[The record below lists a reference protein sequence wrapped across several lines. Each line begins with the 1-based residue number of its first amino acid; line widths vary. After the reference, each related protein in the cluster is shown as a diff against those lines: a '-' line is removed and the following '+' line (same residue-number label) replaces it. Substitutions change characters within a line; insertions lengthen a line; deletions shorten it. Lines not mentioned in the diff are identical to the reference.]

1 MLKKLAGAI
10 REYKLPSILA
20 PLTVAVEVV
29 AECLIPFLTAQL
41 INAIETGSG
50 MPTVLQYGF
59 GLLGMAILSLTFG
72 ILAGY
77 FCSVASC
84 GFAKNL
90 RHDLF
95 YKIGTFSFSNI
106 DEFSTSSLVT
116 RLTTDVSNVQ
126 NAYMM
131 LVRTAIRCPFML
143 VFAFV
148 MSIRLGGPIAL
159 VFAGVVPVLAFG
171 LFAIIWRVMPLF
183 RRLFKKYDKLNESVQ
198 ENVAG
203 MRVVKSFVREDHE
216 RAKFGTAS
224 EELCRNFT
232 RAEKILALNDPI
244 MRLCMNISMLLISYL
259 SARLIIGG
267 YDPTD
272 ASSMGVGNFT
282 GMITYSVQIL
292 ISMMMVSMIFVMVT
306 LAIESAHRIVEV
318 LSAESDLTS
327 PENALTELRD
337 GSISFE
343 NVSFRYS
350 KKAERAALQDVNLSI
365 RSGETVGV
373 IGGTGSS
380 KSTLVSLI
388 SRLYDADEGC
398 VRVGG
403 EDVRAYDLDSL
414 RNGVSV
420 VLQKNLLFSGTIK
433 ENLRWGDPNATD
445 EDMER
450 ACRLACAHDFV
461 AAFPD
466 GYDTYIEQGG
476 TNVSGGQKQ
485 RLCIARALLKKPKIL
500 ILDDSTSA
508 VDTHTDA
515 MIRRAMREEIPD
527 TTKIIIA
534 QRIASVQDADRIV
547 VLDGGRIAACGTH
560 AELLATSDIY
570 REVYESQTREGGDH

>member
-50 MPTVLQYGF
+50 MPTVLRFGF
-59 GLLGMAILSLTFG
+59 GLLGMALLSLTFG
-72 ILAGY
+72 IMAGY

-143 VFAFV
+143 IFAFV

-171 LFAIIWRVMPLF
+171 LFSIIWRVMPLF

-216 RAKFGTAS
+216 RKKFGAAS

-232 RAEKILALNDPI
+232 RAEKILALNDPV

-259 SARLIIGG
+259 SARLIISNFVPD
-267 YDPTD
+267 DPT
-272 ASSMGVGNFT
+272 SMGVGNFT
-282 GMITYSVQIL
+282 GMITYSMQIL

-306 LAIESAHRIVEV
+306 MAIESARRITEV
-318 LSAESDLTS
+318 LSTESDLRS
-327 PENALTELRD
+327 PENALTELTD
-337 GSISFE
+337 GSIAFE

-350 KKAERAALQDVNLSI
+350 KKAERAALQDIDLSI
-365 RSGETVGV
+365 ASGETVGI

-380 KSTLVSLI
+380 KSTLISLI
-388 SRLYDADEGC
+388 SRLYDASEGC

-403 EDVRAYDLDSL
+403 HDVREYDLDTL

-433 ENLRWGDPNATD
+433 ENLRWGDPDASD
-445 EDMER
+445 EEMER

-461 AAFPD
+461 SAFPD

-534 QRIASVQDADRIV
+534 QRIASVQDADRII
-547 VLDGGRIAACGTH
+547 VLDGGRIESCGTH
-560 AELLATSDIY
+560 AELLEKSDIY
-570 REVYESQTREGGDH
+570 REVYESQTREGGEN

>member
-29 AECLIPFLTAQL
+29 AECLIPFITAQL
-41 INAIETGSG
+41 INAIETGKG
-50 MPTVLQYGF
+50 MPTVLRYGF
-59 GLLGMAILSLTFG
+59 LLLGIALLSLTFG

-95 YKIGTFSFSNI
+95 YKIGTFSFTNI
-106 DEFSTSSLVT
+106 DSFSTSSLVT
-116 RLTTDVSNVQ
+116 RLTTDVGNVQ
-126 NAYMM
+126 HAYMM

-143 VFAFV
+143 IFAFV

-159 VFAGVVPVLAFG
+159 VFAGVLPLLAFG
-171 LFAIIWRVMPLF
+171 LFAIIHHVMPLF

-216 RAKFGTAS
+216 REKFGTAS

-232 RAEKILALNDPI
+232 RAEKVLALNDPV

-259 SARLIIGG
+259 SARLIIGNFVPE
-267 YDPTD
+267 DPT
-272 ASSMGVGNFT
+272 SMGVGNFT
-282 GMITYSVQIL
+282 GMITYSMQIL
-292 ISMMMVSMIFVMVT
+292 MSMMMVSMIFVMVT
-306 LAIESAHRIVEV
+306 MAIESARRITEV
-318 LSAESDLTS
+318 LSTESDLTN
-327 PENALTELRD
+327 PEDPLYELAD
-337 GSISFE
+337 GSIAFDH
-343 NVSFRYS
+343 VSFRYS
-350 KKAERAALQDVNLSI
+350 KKAERAALQDITLSI
-365 RSGETVGV
+365 ASGETVGI
-373 IGGTGSS
+373 IGGTGSA

-388 SRLYDADEGC
+388 SRLYDASEGE

-403 EDVRAYDLDSL
+403 HDVREYDLDTL

-445 EDMER
+445 EELER
-450 ACRLACAHDFV
+450 ACRLACAHEFV
-461 AAFPD
+461 SAFPD

-485 RLCIARALLKKPKIL
+485 RLCIARALLKKPRIL

-515 MIRRAMREEIPD
+515 LIRRAMREEIPD

-534 QRIASVQDADRIV
+534 QRIASVQDADRIL
-547 VLDGGRIAACGTH
+547 VLDGGRVEAIGTH
-560 AELLATSDIY
+560 AELLVSSPIY
-570 REVYESQTREGGDH
+570 REVFESQTRAGGDD

>member
-50 MPTVLQYGF
+50 MPTVLKYGF
-59 GLLGMAILSLTFG
+59 GLLGMALLSLTFG

-159 VFAGVVPVLAFG
+159 VFAGVLPLLAFG
-171 LFAIIWRVMPLF
+171 LFFIISRVMPMF

-216 RAKFGTAS
+216 REKFGAAS

-232 RAEKILALNDPI
+232 HAEKILAFNDPI

-259 SARLIIGG
+259 SARLIIGNFVPD
-267 YDPTD
+267 DP
-272 ASSMGVGNFT
+272 SVMGVGNFT
-282 GMITYSVQIL
+282 GMITYSMQIL
-292 ISMMMVSMIFVMVT
+292 MSMMMVSMIFVMVT
-306 LAIESAHRIVEV
+306 MAIESARRITEV
-318 LSAESDLTS
+318 LSAESDLRS
-327 PENALTELRD
+327 PENALTELTD
-337 GSISFE
+337 GSIDFDG
-343 NVSFRYS
+343 VSFRYS
-350 KKAERAALQDVNLSI
+350 KKAERAALQDIDLSI
-365 RSGETVGV
+365 ASGETVGI

-380 KSTLVSLI
+380 KSTLISLI
-388 SRLYDADEGC
+388 SRLYDASEGC

-403 EDVRAYDLDSL
+403 HDVREYDLDTL

-445 EDMER
+445 EEMER

-461 AAFPD
+461 SAFPD

-515 MIRRAMREEIPD
+515 MIRRAMREKIPD

-547 VLDGGRIAACGTH
+547 VLDGGRIESCGTH
-560 AELLATSDIY
+560 AELLEKSDIY
-570 REVYESQTREGGDH
+570 REVYESQTREGGNT